1 MAEQDTED
9 DPAVLHVPVMADAVA
24 EYLTPAL
31 GRPGAVYVDGTLGM
45 AGHACL
51 ILERNPQ
58 AVLVGIDR
66 DAEALKLARRRLARY
81 GSRVQLVQ
89 ARFDELGPVLDDSGI
104 RRIDAMLLDLGLS
117 SLQIDRT
124 TRGFAYRTDAPLD
137 MRMDTRGALTA
148 ADVLNTYSPAELV
161 RILREYGEERQA
173 QRIVRAIVAERDRAP
188 FTTSAR
194 LVQAIISA
202 LPAAVR
208 GRQSGHPARRVFQA
222 LRIEVN
228 GELDALRGVLPVMLE
243 RMNQHAR
250 AAVLAYHSLEDR
262 IVKRAFAGAASD
274 SAPAG
279 LPVVP
284 EHMLARFALLTRG
297 AQRPTA
303 EEIAQNPRAA
313 SARLRVI
320 ERVRPSTGEA
330 R

>member
-1 MAEQDTED
+1 MAEQGAED
-9 DPAVLHVPVMADAVA
+9 GPAVLHIPVLAEAIA
-24 EYLTPAL
+24 EYLAPPL
-31 GRPGAVYVDGTLGM
+31 DHPGAVYVDGTLGM
-45 AGHACL
+45 AGHASL

-58 AVLVGIDR
+58 AVLIGIDR
-66 DAEALKLARRRLARY
+66 DAEALELAGQRLARF
-81 GSRVQLVQ
+81 GDRVRLVQ
-89 ARFDELGPVLDDSGI
+89 ARFDELGRVLDDPGAA
-104 RRIDAMLLDLGLS
+104 RVDAMLLDLGLS

-124 TRGFAYRTDAPLD
+124 DRGFAYRVDAPLD
-137 MRMDTRGALTA
+137 MRMDSRGAVTA
-148 ADVLNTYSPAELV
+148 ADVLNSYAPADLV
-161 RILREYGEERQA
+161 RVLREYGEERQA
-173 QRIVRAIVAERDRAP
+173 QRIVRAIVEERERAP

-194 LVQAIISA
+194 LVRTIIGA

-208 GRQSGHPARRVFQA
+208 GKQSGHPARRVFQA

-228 GELDALRGVLPVMLE
+228 GELDALTRVLPVMLE
-243 RMNQHAR
+243 RMNEHAR

-262 IVKRAFAGAASD
+262 IVKRAFARAASD

-284 EHMLARFALLTRG
+284 EHLLAQFSLVTHG

-303 EEIAQNPRAA
+303 DEIEQNPRAA

-320 ERVRPSTGEA
+320 ERVRPPIGEV